1 MTLSDGIWVLCWD
14 NGQPG
19 GSTDPQWASGAS
31 PLGAAQVQGFCPQPW
46 GSGDTF
52 GCSITTP
59 GSGASLGFK
68 PQLLPNHRLR
78 GVGQIISSLQVS
90 VFPQK
95 DVGLSEVIRVRAFL

>member
-1 MTLSDGIWVLCWD
+1 MGTVL
-14 NGQPG
+14 G
-19 GSTDPQWASGAS
+19 QWAAGRQHRPSVGIGGQS
-31 PLGAAQVQGFCPQPW
+31 LGGPAQVQGFCPQPW